1 MVAGDVG
8 FESSLLETVKFLK
21 PEAGVGDGIFIH
33 FLGDEEM
40 EVLVI
45 GPLLEGDFVEVVVVF
60 IGIQI
65 GQLI

>member
-8 FESSLLETVKFLK
+8 FESSLLETVKFLE
-21 PEAGVGDGIFIH
+21 PETGVGDGIFIH
-33 FLGDEEM
+33 FLGDEKM